1 MNDMQVNNNPWLAL
15 STYEEKDECRF
26 KGRDADIENMLTLLR
41 QNEYVVCYAASGT
54 GKSSLI
60 NAGICPKV
68 RREGMFPVRIVF
80 TSEEYSGKNL
90 PFKDDGTH
98 VDFDRLISDKINQGI
113 AEFRNEFIAGH
124 QSAGDFEVSFEK
136 LDRYGKY
143 PVDSLWWKLRTEYIQ
158 FSYGEFDYVP
168 LLIFDQFEE
177 MFHAKWKAEFF
188 KWLEELSKDICP
200 ASIAGNFSGK
210 AEAVPTQK
218 LFKAIFSL
226 RYEYVGELDYW
237 CSQRTFIP
245 QVMQNRYFLKP
256 LTREQA
262 ISVIVEQNIDDEVSA
277 RIAEQSDVIVDNILA
292 GSYDTG
298 ADDEVPAIV
307 LSLICY
313 VLYEAWKEDGGF
325 SLNSISLGGLIYDYY
340 RGQLSKVGMDDGDR
354 GVLESV
360 LISPQNARLRVAV
373 SDFRLQKID
382 IAQYLDETGPNIVS
396 AHIVKKVNSGGE
408 DYIEFIHDRLVDAIC
423 KKRAEEKKKSTYEDK
438 VRKNMKLVYAAAA
451 LIFTA
456 LFCLLTYSSLAP
468 SAPDTPAVREDAV
481 PVNVLT
487 LSRDDFDDLGRP
499 DYANATS
506 LRLGR
511 DVNYCRNLVSCYQNV
526 LTVYFGEG
534 RYFVR
539 YAEKAE
545 KLAFA
550 TKAHIDDLRLGEK
563 VRTVKIFY
571 PENID
576 RITCES
582 NMTRVLV
589 PFGYYEACA
598 RLQAFDNVH
607 FEEMSLIRTFWEKLR
622 WEVYAQHVHPFGMEA
637 SVPMWA
643 LIIFDYMMLIGLT
656 VRYWRRYDKSGKIRL
671 FGLSFSGILLLCIM
685 VLELQWMG
693 IFSRLYAGLA
703 FSVVLLLWGL
713 WSLAA
718 YIRKRKLFGKFV
730 QKPQH
735 ITRMKLIPISILY
748 RSSAGKQHAIAL
760 KRYLVEQGIP
770 DVDIRLD
777 LSIERL
783 GIFYPDVA
791 LSNALF
797 STRCIAIFH
806 KEDLEDTDDNKR
818 YWEIINA
825 SRLIYPVVFGM
836 ESLDY
841 LDWKGKIYQ
850 ELSYMIAKRGGTKA
864 FPALLVPDDDC
875 LPGKGEKLIQ
885 MLNRK
890 TSPYIKRV
898 FKIFLIIFG
907 AYIALWVV
915 LFVVLWIFA

>member
-1 MNDMQVNNNPWLAL
+1 MKDMQVNNNPWLAL
-15 STYEEKDECRF
+15 STYEEKDEYRF
-26 KGRDADIENMLTLLR
+26 KGRDADIDNMLTLLR

-80 TSEEYSGKNL
+80 TSEEYAGKNL
-90 PFKDDGTH
+90 PFKEDGIH
-98 VDFDRLISDKINQGI
+98 VDFDRLISDKIDQGI
-113 AEFRNEFIAGH
+113 AAFRDEFIAGH

-136 LDRYGKY
+136 LDRYGRY
-143 PVDSLWWKLRTEYIQ
+143 SVDSLWWKLRTEYIQ
-158 FSYGEFDYVP
+158 ISYGEYDYVP

-177 MFHAKWKAEFF
+177 VFHAKWKAEFF

-200 ASIAGNFSGK
+200 ASIAGDFSGK
-210 AEAVPTQK
+210 AEDIPTQK

-237 CSQRTFIP
+237 CSQRTFVP

-298 ADDEVPAIV
+298 ADDEVSPIV

-313 VLYEAWKEDGGF
+313 VLYEAWNEDSGF
-325 SLNSISLGGLIYDYY
+325 SLDSISLGGLIYDYY
-340 RGQLSKVGMDDGDR
+340 RGQLNKVGMDDGAR
-354 GVLESV
+354 GILESV
-360 LISPQNARLRVAV
+360 LISSQNARLRVAV
-373 SDFRLQKID
+373 SDFRLQEID
-382 IAQYLDETGPNIVS
+382 IAQYMDETRPNIVAS
-396 AHIVKKVNSGGE
+396 HIVKKVNSGGE

-423 KKRAEEKKKSTYEDK
+423 KKRAEEKKKSRYEDK
-438 VRKNMKLVYAAAA
+438 VKKNMKLVYAVAVVV
-451 LIFTA
+451 FTA
-456 LFCLLTYSSLAP
+456 LFCVLTYTSLAP
-468 SAPDTPAVREDAV
+468 STPEPAIREDAV

-487 LSRDDFDDLGRP
+487 LSRDDFDNLNRP

-526 LTVYFGEG
+526 LTVYLGEG
-534 RYFVR
+534 RYVVR
-539 YAEKAE
+539 YAGKAE

-550 TKAHIDDLRLGEK
+550 KKAHIDDLRIGENVK
-563 VRTVKIFY
+563 TVKIFY
-571 PENID
+571 PENIG
-576 RITCES
+576 RLTCES
-582 NMTRVLV
+582 NMTRVLI
-589 PFGYYEACA
+589 PFGYYEICA
-598 RLQAFDNVH
+598 GLQAFENVH

-622 WEVYAQHVHPFGMEA
+622 WEVYAQHTHPFGIEA
-637 SVPMWA
+637 NVPMWVA
-643 LIIFDYMMLIGLT
+643 ILFFYLMFIGMT
-656 VRYWRRYDKSGKIRL
+656 VRYWRKYDRSDRIRL
-671 FGLSFSGILLLCIM
+671 LGLSFSGILLLCIM
-685 VLELQWMG
+685 AIELQWMG
-693 IFSRLYAGLA
+693 IFSRFYAGLA

-713 WSLAA
+713 WALAG

-730 QKPQH
+730 QKSQH
-735 ITRMKLIPISILY
+735 ITRMKQSPISILY

-760 KRYLVEQGIP
+760 KRYLVEQGMP

-783 GIFYPDVA
+783 GKFYPDVA

-806 KEDLEDTDDNKR
+806 KDDLEDTDDNRR
-818 YWEIINA
+818 YWEIINV

-841 LDWKGKIYQ
+841 LDWKGKIYR
-850 ELSYMIAKRGGTKA
+850 ELSYMVAKRGGPKA

-875 LPGKGEKLIQ
+875 LPSQGERLIQ
-885 MLNRK
+885 VLKRK
-890 TSPYIKRV
+890 VSPYTKRTLKILLIV
-898 FKIFLIIFG
+898 FG
-907 AYIALWVV
+907 SYIALWVV
-915 LFVVLWIFA
+915 TFVALMIFA